1 MDYET
6 IKLLNEANM
15 AVKAA
20 TDNTIIYYVLFVA
33 LVGFLVLTMHYI
45 YECWTWIP
53 RNRHTRVYRERF

>member
-1 MDYET
+1 MDADT
-6 IKLLNEANM
+6 MKLLTEANI
-15 AVKAA
+15 AVKTA

-45 YECWTWIP
+45 YERWTWIP